1 MKAQKIINIY
11 MVLEIPLVPNMVPS
25 NVISKDQIRV
35 KSDCTLS
42 QSQSHQAQFIL
53 TLRVHIAN
61 KNRPKPGKNGTGD
74 GARGISHQ
82 TPNNWGDGKSKNM
95 RD

>member
-1 MKAQKIINIY
+1 

-61 KNRPKPGKNGTGD
+61 KNRPKPGMEQETV
-74 GARGISHQ
+74 RGVYHIKRQ
-82 TPNNWGDGKSKNM
+82 TIGGMVKAKI
-95 RD
+95 